1 MPAVTL
7 EIPRAFCDRI
17 RQPPDDNAVV
27 WRYMNLH
34 KFVWMISKKQLW
46 FTPIS
51 LFEDEFEGRVPPPML
66 ERARVYFER
75 RGQLESHFP
84 NHRRQLEQVRH
95 HFYVSCW
102 HIGDVESL
110 EMWCNYCG
118 SRDGIALKTTYGALR
133 RSLQGFP
140 VGHVEYIEPDAFED
154 PTFQFSVLYSA
165 WLKRK
170 EFAHESEIRVGYFD
184 GWVPGWRF
192 PTEHKQIT
200 FGSPIDWDPEP
211 LIESV
216 VVHPGADWSYIE
228 AVTEVLKTW
237 APSKRQFV
245 QWSKF
250 SEWTQQLDA
259 RRNRRIDD
267 LVT

>member
-1 MPAVTL
+1 M
-7 EIPRAFCDRI
+7 
-17 RQPPDDNAVV
+17 
-27 WRYMNLH
+27 
-34 KFVWMISKKQLW
+34 
-46 FTPIS
+46 
-51 LFEDEFEGRVPPPML
+51 
-66 ERARVYFER
+66 
-75 RGQLESHFP
+75 
-84 NHRRQLEQVRH
+84 
-95 HFYVSCW
+95 
-102 HIGDVESL
+102 
-110 EMWCNYCG
+110 
-118 SRDGIALKTTYGALR
+118 
-133 RSLQGFP
+133 
-140 VGHVEYIEPDAFED
+140 
-154 PTFQFSVLYSA
+154 LYSA

-170 EFAHESEIRVGYFD
+170 EFAHDSEIRVGYFD

-216 VVHPGADWSYIE
+216 VVHPRADWSYIE

-237 APSKRQFV
+237 ALSKRQFV

-250 SEWTQQLDA
+250 SESTQQLDA

>member
-1 MPAVTL
+1 
-7 EIPRAFCDRI
+7 
-17 RQPPDDNAVV
+17 
-27 WRYMNLH
+27 
-34 KFVWMISKKQLW
+34 
-46 FTPIS
+46 
-51 LFEDEFEGRVPPPML
+51 
-66 ERARVYFER
+66 
-75 RGQLESHFP
+75 
-84 NHRRQLEQVRH
+84 
-95 HFYVSCW
+95 VSCW

-110 EMWCNYCG
+110 EMWHSYCG

-140 VGHVEYIEPDAFED
+140 VGHVEYIEPDAFEN
-154 PTFQFSVLYSA
+154 PIFQFSVLYSA

-216 VVHPGADWSYIE
+216 VVHPRADWSYIE

-267 LVT
+267 LAK